1 MEYRKLGK
9 TNELISVLGYGA
21 SPLGNVFDV
30 VDEQEGKNAVHY
42 AIDHGVN
49 FFDVSPFYGITLAET
64 RLGKALQGK
73 RKDIFLATKCGR
85 YDLREFD
92 FSAKRIMASIDES
105 LQRLQTDYIDLFQLH
120 DIEFVTK
127 EQILNEAMPVI
138 EKIKAEFD
146 VLVSIDTMNSKTARR
161 AVQAGADIVNDISGG
176 LADPQMFA
184 SIQDLKCQYILG
196 HWRGHS
202 DQMDSLASYS
212 DVAREVVAELAE
224 QVSMAVASGI
234 SRDRIVVDPGLGFAK
249 DIHHNWDLVNRLDE
263 LEALGL
269 PVLVGASRKRFLAH
283 ALNAIDPAS
292 VSMPRRD
299 VATAVLTA
307 LLLQRKLWGVRVHEI
322 QGTKDAIAVVAALK
336 AGQEER

>member
-1 MEYRKLGK
+1 MTGWTRPKLMGVLNV
-9 TNELISVLGYGA
+9 TPDSFSDGGEFLDPASALEQVSLMVGQGAQIIDVGGESTRPGAQRISLQ
-21 SPLGNVFDV
+21 
-30 VDEQEGKNAVHY
+30 DEQDRV
-42 AIDHGVN
+42 
-49 FFDVSPFYGITLAET
+49 L
-64 RLGKALQGK
+64 
-73 RKDIFLATKCGR
+73 
-85 YDLREFD
+85 
-92 FSAKRIMASIDES
+92 
-105 LQRLQTDYIDLFQLH
+105 
-120 DIEFVTK
+120 
-127 EQILNEAMPVI
+127 PVI

-184 SIQDLKCQYILG
+184 SIQDLECQYILG